1 MKEDYKFK
9 IVILG
14 DPGDGKINL
23 VKRFIQNTFS
33 SNSLATVGLGF
44 FSNTYYIM
52 GTLLVNDITNQVTFN
67 NIERWYN
74 EIRDFS
80 SKDI

>member
-44 FSNTYYIM
+44 FSNTYYISACQ
-52 GTLLVNDITNQVTFN
+52 NQ
-67 NIERWYN
+67 
-74 EIRDFS
+74 
-80 SKDI
+80 